1 MRRFS
6 EDDEREFRNIFQS
19 VSVEE
24 LALYVKRIEM
34 EIYYKKSMLDFF
46 RRFLREKRG
55 DKYVRF

>member
-6 EDDEREFRNIFQS
+6 EDDKREFRNIFQS